1 VSRTAPARPVRGL
14 AAAALG
20 ALVVCSPGLARAC
33 AVCGGGA
40 NDQTQVGFLAGTLLL
55 SILPLAL
62 IGGIALWIRGRAR
75 RIAAEQA
82 ASLIQLPDRRAP
94 HRAADGSPQPAAL

>member
-1 VSRTAPARPVRGL
+1 MSTTAPARRALRRV
-14 AAAALG
+14 AATLG

-40 NDQTQVGFLAGTLLL
+40 NDQTQAGFLAGTLLL

-62 IGGIALWIRGRAR
+62 IGGIALWIRRRAR
-75 RIAAEQA
+75 LMAEEA
-82 ASLIQLPDRRAP
+82 TGGIRLPDRPAP
-94 HRAADGSPQPAAL
+94 RPASHGSPQPAAR

>member
-1 VSRTAPARPVRGL
+1 MSRTAPTRPVRVL
-14 AAAALG
+14 AAATFG
-20 ALVVCSPGLARAC
+20 ALVVCSPGLAWAC

-40 NDQTQVGFLAGTLLL
+40 NDQTQVGFLAGSLLL

-75 RIAAEQA
+75 RITAQQTAGR
-82 ASLIQLPDRRAP
+82 IQLPEHQTPRRA
-94 HRAADGSPQPAAL
+94 AAGSAQPVAL

>member
-1 VSRTAPARPVRGL
+1 MSRTAPTRPVRVL

-33 AVCGGGA
+33 SVCGGGA
-40 NDQTQVGFLAGTLLL
+40 NDQTQVGFLAGSLLL

-75 RIAAEQA
+75 RITAQQA
-82 ASLIQLPDRRAP
+82 AGRIQLPDHQTPRRA
-94 HRAADGSPQPAAL
+94 AAGSPQPVAP

>member
-1 VSRTAPARPVRGL
+1 MSRTAPARPVRVL

-40 NDQTQVGFLAGTLLL
+40 NDQTQVGFLAGSLLL

-62 IGGIALWIRGRAR
+62 IGGLALWIRGRAR
-75 RIAAEQA
+75 RITAQLAAGR
-82 ASLIQLPDRRAP
+82 IQLPDHQTP
-94 HRAADGSPQPAAL
+94 HRVTAGSPQPVAP